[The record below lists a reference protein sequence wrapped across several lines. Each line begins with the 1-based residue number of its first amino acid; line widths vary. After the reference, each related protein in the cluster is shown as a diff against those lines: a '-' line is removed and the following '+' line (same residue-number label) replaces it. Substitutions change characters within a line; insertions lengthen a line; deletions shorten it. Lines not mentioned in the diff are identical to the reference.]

1 MTPQTLSSHF
11 RRCRPLC
18 LLSSTFAVAGI
29 LVLGLISVSAQTL
42 QFRFSFEDSG
52 TTVTSGPDGAL
63 GSSLSL
69 SVLNFAGVATDL
81 HGGAAS
87 GVQETGQSLNF
98 SSAVNAGT
106 AANSTIN
113 GPIALTISNAA
124 FAPLGV
130 VSNFTATLW
139 IKQFTSITNTQ
150 SRGPRL
156 FLFGPG
162 VTDNS
167 STTNDISL
175 YFQTT
180 NALYFKYNNSIISA
194 PIYYNPLPTNVWLFI
209 ALVYDGTNTAY
220 FYMGSEASPAKLLA
234 VTSIGAQAVNFSG
247 GANLLIGN
255 RSSDRARGFSGWFDE
270 MRFYTG

>member
-1 MTPQTLSSHF
+1 MTPLTSVTN
-11 RRCRPLC
+11 CRHLFSRS
-18 LLSSTFAVAGI
+18 LNFTITVIAVLI
-29 LVLGLISVSAQTL
+29 LALASASAQTL
-42 QFRFSFEDSG
+42 QFTFSFEDSG
-52 TTVTSGPDGAL
+52 TSVTSGPGGAL
-63 GSSLSL
+63 GAGITLNT
-69 SVLNFAGVATDL
+69 LNFAGTATDF

-87 GVQETGQSLNF
+87 GVQQTGQSLNF
-98 SSAVNAGT
+98 SSTVNAGT
-106 AANSTIN
+106 AANSTMN

-150 SRGPRL
+150 NRGPRL

-162 VTDNS
+162 ITDNNG
-167 STTNDISL
+167 TTNNISL

-209 ALVYDGTNTAY
+209 ALVYDGTNNAY

-234 VTSIGAQAVNFSG
+234 VTSIGAQSVNFGSN
-247 GANLLIGN
+247 ANLLIGN
-255 RSSDRARGFSGWFDE
+255 RSTDRARWFSCWFD
-270 MRFYTG
+270 